1 MNEINVWIIF
11 NSSEKKPLK
20 ITISNELNDG
30 IFVEFTISVLPDE
43 MLTGKPLIYTI
54 NNDTKI
60 KLD

>member
-1 MNEINVWIIF
+1 MFGLFSIRVK
-11 NSSEKKPLK
+11 KKPLK

>member
-1 MNEINVWIIF
+1 MFGLFSIQVK
-11 NSSEKKPLK
+11 KKPLK
-20 ITISNELNDG
+20 ITISNESNDG